1 MAEHREQRPGA
12 RPRRLTMSDIAART
26 GLSTAT
32 VSRAM
37 NGKPWVAEETRAR
50 VLATLAEAGYAPS
63 GLAASLRTGRT
74 RLIGLMIGEPRDPTA
89 LAAMQGALEAAAPA
103 QYGVVVYMTHHE
115 REHERIYS
123 EVLARGWVDGALL
136 LWPTQADAPLIRR
149 IHEGGMPLVLIEPDA
164 KVPHVP
170 AVYADAYHGGYL
182 SAEYLLEL
190 GHRRIGILAEPPSMW
205 SLDLS
210 YLDGVR
216 AAMAAAGVPADV
228 ELTLLR
234 GGSYEQGYETAL
246 RWLRWPDPPTAIC
259 CCADMAAM
267 GAIAAA
273 RELGLNVP
281 DDLSVVGYDDTQ
293 MALWMKPALTTLR
306 DRRRGEAQAACALL
320 LSLIDGAPPPAQPVL
335 VRTDL
340 AVRQS
345 TALPKR

>member
-1 MAEHREQRPGA
+1 
-12 RPRRLTMSDIAART
+12 MSDIAART

-37 NGKPWVAEETRAR
+37 NGKRWVAEETRAR
-50 VLATLAEAGYAPS
+50 VLAALAEAGYAPS
-63 GLAASLRTGRT
+63 GLAAGLRTGRT

-103 QYGVVVYMTHHE
+103 QYGVVVYMTHDE

-123 EVLARGWVDGALL
+123 EVLSRGWVDGALL
-136 LWPTQADAPLIRR
+136 LWPTHADRPLVRR
-149 IHEGGMPLVLIEPDA
+149 IYEDGMPLVLIEPDV
-164 KVPHVP
+164 KVLGVP
-170 AVYADAYHGGYL
+170 TVYADAYHGGYL
-182 SAEYLLEL
+182 SGEYLLGL
-190 GHRRIGILAEPPSMW
+190 GHRRIGVLAEPPNLW

-210 YLDGVR
+210 YLDGIR
-216 AAMAAAGVPADV
+216 SALSAAGVPLDA

-234 GGSYEQGYETAL
+234 GGAYEQGYEAAR
-246 RWLRWPDPPTAIC
+246 RWLRLPDPPTALC

-273 RELGLNVP
+273 RELGLAVP
-281 DDLSVVGYDDTQ
+281 DDLSVIGYDDTQ
-293 MALWMKPALTTLR
+293 MAQWMKPALTTLR

-320 LSLIDGAPPPAQPVL
+320 LSLIDGAAPPTEPVL
-335 VRTDL
+335 VQTDL

-345 TALPKR
+345 TAPRRHMR